1 MTKCAELLNRTI
13 DVDFVDINVGCP
25 IDLVYKKVRAVL
37 PWSQARGPALLAS
50 CLSFPIWTWC
60 TPSWVAG
67 SSSMPVG
74 SVCFSGGHRVSVSHR
89 VAMRVPVGSVCVS
102 GGHSL
107 CVPQGGGCALMNRSA
122 KFQQIVRG
130 VNEVSGALRLC
141 LSSVPRDS
149 AR

>member
-25 IDLVYKKVRAVL
+25 IDLVYKKVRAIL

-67 SSSMPVG
+67 SSSM
-74 SVCFSGGHRVSVSHR
+74 
-89 VAMRVPVGSVCVS
+89 PVGSVCVS